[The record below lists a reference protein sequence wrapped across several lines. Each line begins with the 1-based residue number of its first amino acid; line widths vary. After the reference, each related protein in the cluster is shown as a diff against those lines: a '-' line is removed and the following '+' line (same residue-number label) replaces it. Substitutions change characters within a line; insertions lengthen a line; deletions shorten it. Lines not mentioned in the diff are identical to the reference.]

1 MTQALEATAPL
12 AIDDATADRLFRTA
26 RTVTTFAESEV
37 TDEQLA
43 AVYDLIK
50 WGPTSMN
57 VSPLRVLVVR
67 TPEARQRLVANMPE
81 GNQERVATAPVTLV
95 LAYDPEFH
103 ERLDVLIPHMPGA
116 REMFAGDDEARAAAA
131 RTNALLQAG
140 YLIVGLRAAGLAAG
154 PMHGIY
160 DAIDAEFFAEN
171 GWKSMLV
178 INVSAAEGADTTRPR
193 APRLSFDDA
202 AQVI

>member
-1 MTQALEATAPL
+1 MTETLEAPRL

-26 RTVTTFAESEV
+26 RTVTTFAESDV

-67 TPEARQRLVANMPE
+67 TPEARRRLVANVPE
-81 GNQERVATAPVTLV
+81 GNQERVAKAPVTLV

-103 ERLDVLIPHMPGA
+103 ERLDVLVPHMPGA
-116 REMFAGDDEARAAAA
+116 REIFAGDDEARASAA

-140 YLIVGLRAAGLAAG
+140 YLIVGLRAAGLSAG
-154 PMHGIY
+154 PMHGDY
-160 DAIDAEFFAEN
+160 DGIDAEFFAEN
-171 GWKSMLV
+171 GWKGFLV
-178 INVSAAEGADTTRPR
+178 VNVSVAEGADTTRPR
-193 APRLSFDDA
+193 APRLGFDEVS
-202 AQVI
+202 QVV

>member
-1 MTQALEATAPL
+1 MTETLEAPGL
-12 AIDDATADRLFRTA
+12 AIDDATADRLFRAA

-67 TPEARQRLVANMPE
+67 TPEARQRLVARVPE
-81 GNQERVATAPVTLV
+81 GNQERVAKAPVTLV
-95 LAYDPEFH
+95 LAYDPDFH
-103 ERLDVLIPHMPGA
+103 ERLDVLVPHMPGA
-116 REMFAGDDEARAAAA
+116 REMFAGDDEARADAA

-140 YLIVGLRAAGLAAG
+140 YLIVGLRAAGLSAG

-160 DAIDAEFFAEN
+160 DQIDAEFFAEN
-171 GWKSMLV
+171 GWKGFLV
-178 INVSAAEGADTTRPR
+178 VNVSVAEGADTTRPR
-193 APRLSFDDA
+193 APRLNFDDV